1 MINKLVNHKNAV
13 RNTALSFAVMG
24 TFMHGLNIMHATNSA
39 LSQVWSVVA
48 IIGFLVTMTNFV
60 DKRQLLGV
68 NKIRKWHYKHA
79 QKGANQILVRED
91 VSLP

>member
-1 MINKLVNHKNAV
+1 MMNKLVNRKNAV

-24 TFMHGLNIMHATNSA
+24 TFMHGLNIAHATNST
-39 LSQVWSVVA
+39 LSQVWSIVA
-48 IIGFLVTMTNFV
+48 IIGFFLTATHFV
-60 DKRQLLGV
+60 NKRQLLGV

>member
-68 NKIRKWHYKHA
+68 NKIRKWHNRHSQNDA
-79 QKGANQILVRED
+79 THVFARNDI
-91 VSLP
+91 SLP

>member
-68 NKIRKWHYKHA
+68 NKIKKWYINHSHNDA
-79 QKGANQILVRED
+79 THGFGRNDI
-91 VSLP
+91 SLP

>member
-24 TFMHGLNIMHATNSA
+24 TFMHGLNVVHATNSA
-39 LSQVWSVVA
+39 LSQVWSIVA
-48 IIGFLVTMTNFV
+48 IIGFFVTMTNFV
-60 DKRQLLGV
+60 NKRQLSETATLKRWRNCGV
-68 NKIRKWHYKHA
+68 QN
-79 QKGANQILVRED
+79 GANHVFAKNE